1 MLSPVTL
8 KQFER
13 LKARFSGATISELP
27 SGSALISVPESPL
40 PAGWSRATATIKFIA
55 PAGYPGP
62 VPDCFWAD
70 SDLALA
76 GGGQPQASQ
85 INTIPETQQ
94 QGRWFSWHVTDSQ
107 NSWNPNRDELLT
119 YVSIVRDRF
128 SRVQ

>member
-13 LKARFSGATISELP
+13 FKARYSAATLVALP
-27 SGSALISVPESPL
+27 SGSALIAMPDLPL
-40 PAGWSRATATIKFIA
+40 PGGWSRTATTVRFIA

-70 SDLALA
+70 ADLTLA
-76 GGGQPQASQ
+76 NGAAPHASQ
-85 INTIPETQQ
+85 INVIPETQQ

-107 NSWNPNRDELLT
+107 SSWNPNRDGLLT
-119 YVSIVRDRF
+119 YAVIVRERF
-128 SRVQ
+128 TKIQ